1 MFRSDA
7 GNKRFIFG
15 RIAEYKDRVPFV
27 AHYPGP
33 TTLAIIRSCV
43 LQTLE
48 LVSMVNVR
56 KMLVTLVR

>member
-15 RIAEYKDRVPFV
+15 RIAEYKDTAPFV
-27 AHYPGP
+27 AHYSGP
-33 TTLAIIRSCV
+33 TTLTIIRSCV

-48 LVSMVNVR
+48 LASMVNVR